1 MVSPKITAQCG
12 KQVTLNCNT
21 TLSHQ
26 GLSIK
31 LMQWFQGE
39 TILCFVDSKGKII
52 TPQRGSLS
60 DFSCEYEDGRLSV
73 IFKTLQPL
81 ESGKNYT
88 CKQRSNKGA
97 LSKST
102 KVELQGQSPA
112 IYSYLTL
119 ILQRNIDLCALCC

>member
-52 TPQRGSLS
+52 THQRGSLS